1 MGQRKGHGIASPREG
16 IAYVVVGKDDQTQF
30 SDSGVR
36 RGLHT
41 GPVCLH
47 AVVGGI
53 SNTLSPLPPASWP
66 SPCYRAKA
74 EWAACEYLEEGRV
87 RLSFET
93 PLRALAVG
101 QVCAFYDG
109 GKLLGGGFFES
120 IEP

>member
-1 MGQRKGHGIASPREG
+1 MGRLR
-16 IAYVVVGKDDQTQF
+16 V
-30 SDSGVR
+30 SGR
-36 RGLHT
+36 
-41 GPVCLH
+41 
-47 AVVGGI
+47 
-53 SNTLSPLPPASWP
+53 
-66 SPCYRAKA
+66 
-74 EWAACEYLEEGRV
+74 RV